1 MLAVSEVCSHVFHS
15 TPLCDMS
22 LLSVCIEMAG
32 STRKELGQSLFLKAI
47 EKEELDVIERLVMK
61 VSTKCYWRGVH
72 DAIRKDKLDVV
83 QLILTKRQVQEAT
96 PGEALRTALFGKGID
111 QANLRMVRLI
121 VEEGRQ
127 EEYDVTLVEDDL
139 YLPYVPVPVLRY
151 LVSRGLSRY
160 AVRRARYPIHPI
172 AEWMQ
177 N

>member
-1 MLAVSEVCSHVFHS
+1 
-15 TPLCDMS
+15 MS

-61 VSTKCYWRGVH
+61 VSTKCYWRGLH
-72 DAIRKDKLDVV
+72 DAIRKNKLDVA

-96 PGEALRTALFGKGID
+96 PGEALRTALFGG
-111 QANLRMVRLI
+111 QVNLRMVRLI
-121 VEEGRQ
+121 VEEQQDGH
-127 EEYDVTLVEDDL
+127 YDVTLVEDDV

-151 LVSRGLSRY
+151 LVSRGLSRHS
-160 AVRRARYPIHPI
+160 VRRERYQVHPI

-177 N
+177 R